1 MPKTIPL
8 TTHIPKTHP
17 IVYVK
22 KETDDVTSFTF
33 NTTFGSKPGQFL
45 MVWLPGVDEVPM
57 SIALDDG
64 KQTRITFFAVGDMTK
79 KLSELKEGDL
89 VGLRGPFGTHYEWEP
104 NQHLMLV
111 AGGYGAAP
119 MFFVANEAVK
129 DGCTI
134 DFIVGARSKDQL
146 LYLDEIKKLK
156 NTTLHT
162 ATDDGSE
169 GHKSYNTEVLENLIK
184 EGHASSTQKPCHAE
198 RSPPQRTETKHQH
211 GFCSAQHDTSV
222 FSCGPEL
229 MMKRVFEICEER
241 EVDCAVSL
249 ERYMKC
255 GYGLCGNC
263 VMDPLGIRIC
273 VDGPVVKSKVL
284 RELSEFGSY
293 HRDDVGRKKSI

>member
-1 MPKTIPL
+1 MTHISLETDRLPKTYQISS
-8 TTHIPKTHP
+8 T
-17 IVYVK
+17 K

-33 NTTFGSKPGQFL
+33 NTTFNSKPGQFL

-79 KLSELKEGDL
+79 KLAELKEGDL
-89 VGLRGPFGTHYEWEP
+89 VGLRGPFGTHYEWKK
-104 NQHLMLV
+104 NQHLILV

-119 MFFVANEAVK
+119 MFFTANEAVK
-129 DGCTI
+129 DSCTI

-146 LYLDEIKKLK
+146 LYLDEIKNLK
-156 NTTLHT
+156 NTTLHI

-169 GHKSYNTEVLENLIK
+169 GHKGYNTEVLENVLKANSQTSLRRSGI
-184 EGHASSTQKPCHAE
+184 ASSRQESK
-198 RSPPQRTETKHQH
+198 QH
-211 GFCSAQHDTSV
+211 TGDPATRRRELIAT

-229 MMKRVFEICEER
+229 MMKRVFELCEEHKI
-241 EVDCAVSL
+241 ECAVSL

-273 VDGPVVKSKVL
+273 TDGPVVKSEVL
-284 RELSEFGSY
+284 RELSEFGEY
-293 HRDDVGRKKSI
+293 HRDEVGRKKSLT